1 VAVEACGAHELVDL
15 TREQRKVVNGGGA
28 HGGRQQ
34 RSELAFPASMACS
47 SSSNLMLEEE
57 VTMTTF
63 PPGLDDVDGVR
74 RWVMMAS
81 RDDGWRVKARAEQSE
96 G

>member
-1 VAVEACGAHELVDL
+1 
-15 TREQRKVVNGGGA
+15 
-28 HGGRQQ
+28 
-34 RSELAFPASMACS
+34 MAYS

-81 RDDGWRVKARAEQSE
+81 RDDGWRAKARAEQSE